1 MKSQLNLQNQNV
13 NSIYD
18 SNQAQIKIVAKRQY
32 ILDDDVVITTDNI
45 KKIGEL
51 IALLTI
57 RTVMCRSGKNLYRLY
72 DGLIKDCNKSND
84 SLVEYSDGYDIAQTA
99 TLFLFEHIGKRLGG
113 NYTTAHGNIISIKQA
128 CFRFTDR
135 YLDKQFTRHLAHT
148 TAISD
153 SIASSHITFI
163 DDESNNDY
171 TAVDALV
178 ERMNLAQGEYDVL
191 CAYMSGLTYLEVT
204 QLLKV
209 NRTTIWRRRM
219 KLQKNIYYQQM
230 SINKCIVTKTIAIM
244 ASSY

>member
-1 MKSQLNLQNQNV
+1 MESQINLQNQNAI
-13 NSIYD
+13 SIYD
-18 SNQAQIKIVAKRQY
+18 DTQAQAKIVAKRQY
-32 ILDDDVVITTDNI
+32 ILDDDVVITVDNI

-57 RTVMCRSGKNLYRLY
+57 RTVMCRSGKDLYRLY

-84 SLVEYSDGYDIAQTA
+84 SLAEYSDGYDIAQTA
-99 TLFLFEHIGKRLGG
+99 MLFLCEHIGKRLGG
-113 NYTTAHGNIISIKQA
+113 NYTTTRGNVISIKQA

-153 SIASSHITFI
+153 SVASSSITFI
-163 DDESNNDY
+163 DDESDNDY
-171 TAVDALV
+171 AAVDELI
-178 ERMNLAQGEYDVL
+178 ERMHLTQGEYAVL

-209 NRTTIWRRRM
+209 NRTTIWRRRTRIQE
-219 KLQKNIYYQQM
+219 KFL
-230 SINKCIVTKTIAIM
+230 CT
-244 ASSY
+244 

>member
-1 MKSQLNLQNQNV
+1 MKSQINLKNQNAI
-13 NSIYD
+13 NLYD
-18 SNQAQIKIVAKRQY
+18 DTQAQVKIVAKRQY
-32 ILDDDVVITTDNI
+32 ILDDNVVIAADNI

-57 RTVMCRSGKNLYRLY
+57 RTVMCRSGKDLYRLY

-84 SLVEYSDGYDIAQTA
+84 SLDKYSDGYDIAQTA
-99 TLFLFEHIGKRLGG
+99 MFFLCEHIGKRLGDT
-113 NYTTAHGNIISIKQA
+113 YTTTRGNVISIKQA

-171 TAVDALV
+171 TAVDAIIKAMHLTS
-178 ERMNLAQGEYDVL
+178 AEYETL
-191 CAYMSGLTYLEVT
+191 SAYMSNLSNIEITK
-204 QLLKV
+204 LLNA
-209 NRTTIWRRRM
+209 NRTTIWRRR
-219 KLQKNIYYQQM
+219 NSI
-230 SINKCIVTKTIAIM
+230 INKYSERSDHVK
-244 ASSY
+244 

>member
-1 MKSQLNLQNQNV
+1 MKSEINLQNQNAIR
-13 NSIYD
+13 IYD
-18 SNQAQIKIVAKRQY
+18 GNQTQVKIVAKRKC
-32 ILDDDVVITTDNI
+32 ILDGDVVITADNI

-57 RTVMCRSGKNLYRLY
+57 RTVMCRSGKDLYRLY

-84 SLVEYSDGYDIAQTA
+84 SLDEYSDGYDIAQTA
-99 TLFLFEHIGKRLGG
+99 MLFLCEHIGKRLGD
-113 NYTTAHGNIISIKQA
+113 NYTTTRGNVISIKQA

-135 YLDKQFTRHLAHT
+135 YLDKQFTRHLTHT

-153 SIASSHITFI
+153 SVASSRITFI

-171 TAVDALV
+171 TAVDALI
-178 ERMNLAQGEYDVL
+178 ERMHLTQGEYDVL

-204 QLLKV
+204 KLLNV

-219 KLQKNIYYQQM
+219 NLQKIFY
-230 SINKCIVTKTIAIM
+230 SL
-244 ASSY
+244 

>member
-1 MKSQLNLQNQNV
+1 MESQINLQNQNA

-18 SNQAQIKIVAKRQY
+18 DNKAQIKIVAKRQY
-32 ILDDDVVITTDNI
+32 ILDDDVVITADNI

-99 TLFLFEHIGKRLGG
+99 TLFLCEHIGKRLGDT
-113 NYTTAHGNIISIKQA
+113 YTTAHGNIISIKQA

-153 SIASSHITFI
+153 SIASSSITFI

-171 TAVDALV
+171 TAVDALMAKMKLTAV
-178 ERMNLAQGEYDVL
+178 EYETL
-191 CAYMSGLTYLEVT
+191 CAYMAGLSYLEVT
-204 QLLKV
+204 RLLNV

-219 KLQKNIYYQQM
+219 SLQRKYALATN
-230 SINKCIVTKTIAIM
+230 SL
-244 ASSY
+244 

>member
-1 MKSQLNLQNQNV
+1 MKSQINLQNQNA

-18 SNQAQIKIVAKRQY
+18 DTQAQIKIVAKRQY
-32 ILDDDVVITTDNI
+32 ILDNDVVITADNI

-57 RTVMCRSGKNLYRLY
+57 RTVMCRSGKDLYCLY

-84 SLVEYSDGYDIAQTA
+84 SLAEYSDGYDIAQTA
-99 TLFLFEHIGKRLGG
+99 MLFLCEHIGKKLGD
-113 NYTTAHGNIISIKQA
+113 NYVTARGKVITIKQA

-135 YLDKQFTRHLAHT
+135 YLDKQVTRHLTHT

-153 SIASSHITFI
+153 SVASSNITFI

-219 KLQKNIYYQQM
+219 KLQKKYLLSTNVY
-230 SINKCIVTKTIAIM
+230 K
-244 ASSY
+244 

>member
-1 MKSQLNLQNQNV
+1 MKSLINFQKQNAIN
-13 NSIYD
+13 IYD
-18 SNQAQIKIVAKRQY
+18 DTKAQVKIIAKRQY
-32 ILDDDVVITTDNI
+32 ILGDDIVITADNI

-57 RTVMCRSGKNLYRLY
+57 RTVMCRSGKDLYRLY

-84 SLVEYSDGYDIAQTA
+84 SLDEYSDGYDIAQTA
-99 TLFLFEHIGKRLGG
+99 MLFLCEHIGKRLGD

-148 TAISD
+148 TVIND
-153 SIASSHITFI
+153 SVASSHITFI
-163 DDESNNDY
+163 EDESNNDY
-171 TAVDALV
+171 TAVDALI
-178 ERMNLAQGEYDVL
+178 ERMNLTQGEYDVL

-204 QLLKV
+204 QLLTV

-219 KLQKNIYYQQM
+219 SLQRKYTLATN
-230 SINKCIVTKTIAIM
+230 SF
-244 ASSY
+244 

>member
-1 MKSQLNLQNQNV
+1 MKSRINLQNQNAI
-13 NSIYD
+13 SIYGD
-18 SNQAQIKIVAKRQY
+18 NQTQIKIVAKRQY
-32 ILDDDVVITTDNI
+32 ILGDDVVITADNI

-57 RTVMCRSGKNLYRLY
+57 RTVMCRSGKDLYRLY

-84 SLVEYSDGYDIAQTA
+84 SLDEYSDGYDIAQTA
-99 TLFLFEHIGKRLGG
+99 TLFLCEHIGKRLGDT
-113 NYTTAHGNIISIKQA
+113 YTTAHGNIISIKQA

-163 DDESNNDY
+163 DDEYNNDY
-171 TAVDALV
+171 TAVDALI
-178 ERMNLAQGEYDVL
+178 ERMQLTQGEYDVL

-204 QLLKV
+204 QLLNV
-209 NRTTIWRRRM
+209 NRTTIWRRKMRIQE
-219 KLQKNIYYQQM
+219 KYYLLGNIRFL
-230 SINKCIVTKTIAIM
+230 I
-244 ASSY
+244 

>member
-1 MKSQLNLQNQNV
+1 MESQINLQNQNA

-18 SNQAQIKIVAKRQY
+18 DNKAQIKIVAKRQY
-32 ILDDDVVITTDNI
+32 ILDDDVVITADNI

-57 RTVMCRSGKNLYRLY
+57 RTVMCRSGKDLYRLY
-72 DGLIKDCNKSND
+72 DGLIKDCNKSRD
-84 SLVEYSDGYDIAQTA
+84 SLDEYSDGYDIAQTA
-99 TLFLFEHIGKRLGG
+99 MLFLCEHIGKRLGD

-148 TAISD
+148 IVIND
-153 SIASSHITFI
+153 SVASSHITFI
-163 DDESNNDY
+163 EDESNNDY
-171 TAVDALV
+171 TAVDALI
-178 ERMNLAQGEYDVL
+178 ERMNLTQGEYDVL

-204 QLLKV
+204 QLLTV

-219 KLQKNIYYQQM
+219 SLQRKYTLATN
-230 SINKCIVTKTIAIM
+230 SL
-244 ASSY
+244 

>member
-1 MKSQLNLQNQNV
+1 MESQINLQNQNA

-18 SNQAQIKIVAKRQY
+18 DNKAQIKIVAKRQY
-32 ILDDDVVITTDNI
+32 ILDDDVVITADNI

-84 SLVEYSDGYDIAQTA
+84 SLDEYSDGYDIAQTA
-99 TLFLFEHIGKRLGG
+99 TLFLCEHIGKRLGDT
-113 NYTTAHGNIISIKQA
+113 YTTAHGNIISIKQA

-153 SIASSHITFI
+153 SIASSSITFI

-171 TAVDALV
+171 TAVDALMAKMKLTAV
-178 ERMNLAQGEYDVL
+178 EYETL
-191 CAYMSGLTYLEVT
+191 CAYMAGLSYLEVT
-204 QLLKV
+204 RLLNV

-219 KLQKNIYYQQM
+219 SLQRKYALATN
-230 SINKCIVTKTIAIM
+230 SL
-244 ASSY
+244 

>member
-1 MKSQLNLQNQNV
+1 MKSLINFQKQNAIN
-13 NSIYD
+13 IYD
-18 SNQAQIKIVAKRQY
+18 DTKAQVKIIAKRQY
-32 ILDDDVVITTDNI
+32 ILGDDIVITADNI

-57 RTVMCRSGKNLYRLY
+57 RTVMCRSGKDLYRLY

-99 TLFLFEHIGKRLGG
+99 MLFLCEHIGKRLGD
-113 NYTTAHGNIISIKQA
+113 NYTIAHGNIISIKQA

-148 TAISD
+148 IAIND
-153 SIASSHITFI
+153 SVASSHITFI
-163 DDESNNDY
+163 EDESNNDY
-171 TAVDALV
+171 TAVDAFI
-178 ERMNLAQGEYDVL
+178 ERMNLTQGEYDVL

-204 QLLKV
+204 NLLNV

-219 KLQKNIYYQQM
+219 KLQDKLNAL
-230 SINKCIVTKTIAIM
+230 CIEN
-244 ASSY
+244 Y